1 MDYASLKVTDL
12 KAELKK
18 RGIPQTGL
26 RVKQNFIDRLI
37 QDDNER
43 AAAQSETP
51 AEPVEPAPTPAPAP
65 QVTNPVYQEPAPEPP
80 KAPVPQPAQLPPD
93 PVEQAPVQQV
103 LATEIQQAVIPEA
116 APAPVTSQK
125 VTSISQLIE
134 PVPAPSV
141 AQAPVPT
148 PKPAVAEAE
157 PAPVTELV
165 VEDITPAQAV
175 PAPAPA
181 PEPIQEPVKESVQEP
196 VQEPTQEPTQQPVQ
210 DESANKSSSA
220 DVEAIK
226 EDTDESRKRKR
237 RSQTPPPSPRSIALK
252 KARIEVEQQQSWPPQ
267 EEIKTEGHKLN
278 EDEAPA
284 TAPVTAEPPAQD
296 TDVEMKESTPPAPEP
311 KRETEENE
319 AKEQAETEAV
329 GQEESSEKN
338 EKQHGQRKPAGD
350 ARFKD
355 LFPATN
361 GAPLRAE
368 SPPPAEGDDRMV
380 SPALHPATAA
390 LYIRDFMRPLQPAAL
405 KRHLCS
411 LAVPPNSSPDPDVIV
426 DFFLDSIKTHCFAS
440 FTSIAAASRVRAALH
455 DAIWPEERTRKP
467 LWADFIPEEKVKE
480 WIEIEQAPGNSGR
493 GGPRWEVAYDET
505 EDGIKAKLQEASSI
519 TSGPPR
525 PYDSGQGFG
534 REPPTGPRADRMGP
548 GGRQGSQQTG
558 TPSSKMPEHGFK
570 ALDDRFLST
579 VAKPK
584 LYYLPVSREVSDK
597 RLDQFDDLA
606 RAGPVSKRGGDEM
619 FRYTFEDTDQFV
631 VQGPEYGPR
640 RGGRGR
646 GGGRGGRG
654 GDWGSSWRDGP
665 WRGRR

>member
-1 MDYASLKVTDL
+1 MDYGSLKVTDL

-43 AAAQSETP
+43 AGTSSETP
-51 AEPVEPAPTPAPAP
+51 AEPVEPAPAPAQQP
-65 QVTNPVYQEPAPEPP
+65 TNAAYQEPPPEPP
-80 KAPVPQPAQLPPD
+80 QAPVPQAAQLPSK
-93 PVEQAPVQQV
+93 PVEEPPAQQILTTEVQQTV
-103 LATEIQQAVIPEA
+103 VPES
-116 APAPVTSQK
+116 APAPVPTQK

-134 PVPAPSV
+134 PVSAPPV

-148 PKPAVAEAE
+148 PKPAVAETV
-157 PAPVTELV
+157 PAPVTELA
-165 VEDITPAQAV
+165 VEDVTPALA
-175 PAPAPA
+175 APA
-181 PEPIQEPVKESVQEP
+181 PEPEPVKEP
-196 VQEPTQEPTQQPVQ
+196 VQEPVK
-210 DESANKSSSA
+210 DESVNKSPSA
-220 DVEAIK
+220 DIEAIR

-252 KARIEVEQQQSWPPQ
+252 KARLEEEQQQSRSTQ
-267 EEIKTEGHKLN
+267 EEIKGEERK
-278 EDEAPA
+278 EEQEALA
-284 TAPVTAEPPAQD
+284 AAPVIAEPPARD
-296 TDVEMKESTPPAPEP
+296 TDVEMKEGTPPAPEP
-311 KRETEENE
+311 KQEAEEDESKDRVETQAPGHEEP
-319 AKEQAETEAV
+319 
-329 GQEESSEKN
+329 SDRN
-338 EKQHGQRKPAGD
+338 EKPHAQRKPVGD

-361 GAPLRAE
+361 GAPLRPE

-380 SPALHPATAA
+380 SPALHPATTA

-480 WIEIEQAPGNSGR
+480 WIEIEVAPGNSGR
-493 GGPRWEVAYDET
+493 GGPRWEVTYDET
-505 EDGIKAKLQEASSI
+505 EDGIKARLQEASSI

-525 PYDSGQGFG
+525 PYDSSQG

-548 GGRQGSQQTG
+548 GGRQGSQQIG
-558 TPSSKMPEHGFK
+558 PSGSKMPEHGFK

-584 LYYLPVSREVSDK
+584 LYYLPVAREVSDR

-631 VQGPEYGPR
+631 VQGPEYGSR

-646 GGGRGGRG
+646 GGGRGGR